1 MEAMNS
7 HEQTIDTYLA
17 AYGEQEPTT
26 RRRQISECFA
36 ADAVLAD
43 PPAAAAGHDELDALF
58 AAVQQQFPE
67 HKFVRTSALDEHHD
81 IARYTWALNA
91 PDGTTA
97 VAGMDIAQFGSD
109 GTLARVTGF
118 FGDIGS
124 L

>member
-58 AAVQQQFPE
+58 AAVQQQSLS
-67 HKFVRTSALDEHHD
+67 TSSC
-81 IARYTWALNA
+81 A
-91 PDGTTA
+91 PACSTSTTTSPA
-97 VAGMDIAQFGSD
+97 TPGP
-109 GTLARVTGF
+109 
-118 FGDIGS
+118 
-124 L
+124 